1 MISSSFDFPA
11 VAIMNA
17 PPNKIHFVAIFG
29 IENAAAHF
37 QDSRAKIHSKAAIHT
52 KMNCF
57 SGIARGFRPHK
68 ASAAQAVAAF
78 FTRLFYH
85 RQKALSSTFYA
96 FCGKNMNQLLQSHFV
111 RQLPQGGSLWQ
122 YGQLF
127 GCARAS
133 LREKD
138 FPRPGRVFPQRERLW
153 QSIQSLRFCQGLP
166 LWGSCRANARLRGR
180 ARFPY
185 ASISFPSSSEQM
197 PL

>member
-1 MISSSFDFPA
+1 
-11 VAIMNA
+11 MNA

-96 FCGKNMNQLLQSHFV
+96 FCGKNMTF
-111 RQLPQGGSLWQ
+111 
-122 YGQLF
+122 
-127 GCARAS
+127 
-133 LREKD
+133 EKE
-138 FPRPGRVFPQRERLW
+138 V
-153 QSIQSLRFCQGLP
+153 
-166 LWGSCRANARLRGR
+166 
-180 ARFPY
+180 
-185 ASISFPSSSEQM
+185 SFR
-197 PL
+197 

>member
-1 MISSSFDFPA
+1 MHLQTKSILLQ
-11 VAIMNA
+11 
-17 PPNKIHFVAIFG
+17 FG

-96 FCGKNMNQLLQSHFV
+96 FCGKNMTQLLQSHFV

-133 LREKD
+133 LSEKD
-138 FPRPGRVFPQRERLW
+138 FPRPGQILPAPGRNVTAGDKEENRCHASDKKGNSGIAQR
-153 QSIQSLRFCQGLP
+153 
-166 LWGSCRANARLRGR
+166 
-180 ARFPY
+180 
-185 ASISFPSSSEQM
+185 
-197 PL
+197 

>member
-37 QDSRAKIHSKAAIHT
+37 QDSRAKIHSKAAIHS

-111 RQLPQGGSLWQ
+111 RQLPQGGSLWRSDD
-122 YGQLF
+122 GRSLHLDQLPQLQ
-127 GCARAS
+127 RADA
-133 LREKD
+133 LI
-138 FPRPGRVFPQRERLW
+138 GHL
-153 QSIQSLRFCQGLP
+153 
-166 LWGSCRANARLRGR
+166 LRGKALIDGKGVEVQLR
-180 ARFPY
+180 AVGPQEVCLGLVAVGLVVQQF
-185 ASISFPSSSEQM
+185 QM
-197 PL
+197 IRIY